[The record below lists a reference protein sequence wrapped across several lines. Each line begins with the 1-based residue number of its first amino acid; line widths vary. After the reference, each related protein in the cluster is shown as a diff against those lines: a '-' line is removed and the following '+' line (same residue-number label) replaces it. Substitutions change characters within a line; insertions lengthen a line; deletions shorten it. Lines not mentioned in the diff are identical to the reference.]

1 MGNISK
7 VTLDGF
13 KWVEETS
20 QFNEDFIKN
29 YNEYSDMG
37 YYLEVDVQY
46 PKEPNEF
53 QNDLPFLSK
62 RLKPGKVGKLLV
74 NLCNEKDLHE
84 FHKHLPFLL
93 KIMKSEKVAKLLV
106 NFCDEKEYDIHIRSL
121 KQALNHELIFKKMY
135 RAIKFNEKD

>member
-7 VTLDGF
+7 VTLDGLN
-13 KWVEETS
+13 WVEETS

-62 RLKPGKVGKLLV
+62 RLKTGKVGKLLV
-74 NLCNEKDLHE
+74 NFCNEKDLHE

-121 KQALNHELIFKKMY
+121 KQALNHELIF
-135 RAIKFNEKD
+135 